1 MEETRKSL
9 DPRMIGEMIA
19 KRKWHLL
26 LPLLVAAGA
35 SVFFVERLPNVYRVE
50 STILFEDRAPLS
62 REVEGHLLPG
72 TRSSGGRREDRM
84 EEANVLRMKVM
95 APNFLGALAEEMGF
109 FDDPERLEAS
119 REKKRTTGDPKT
131 AEEIMRQ
138 DVTSWLAYMLEINLS
153 GPDVYQVTIEGR
165 SRRLLYELSDRI
177 NTKLFELVRNEQ
189 IGRLQ
194 AASEFTDEQIGVYK
208 KKVDDAKAELQRFL
222 DRQPVSM
229 GGDAPLRAD
238 PGTAA
243 RLAEET
249 GYEILRIQERL
260 DGTASALAQGYGFD
274 LDEFGAGAGSSIS
287 LLEERLRSL
296 ERQLG
301 FLLLERNWSDPTVIS
316 HNKRIGE
323 TRAEI
328 EESLRRFARSSLADR
343 PSRLQELAADGVRD
357 RTFIAALGVRR
368 GTLSRQAI
376 PTPSGT
382 SPSTLARRDQEL
394 EFLEEQVRINEE
406 IYRSFVRQATSTR
419 ISEAVESDQLS
430 RTLQVLQ
437 PPKWPR
443 KPVRPNKAQLYA
455 LAGVLGLALGVV
467 FLMVGEYLDTTV
479 KDVHEAEEIVG
490 SPILGTIPMIEYEYR
505 DPRRGRS
512 FRRGILFT
520 VLGGII
526 LGAII
531 GWFLYRGEGEAAP
544 DENGTA
550 AVSSTLRSGDS
561 G

>member
-9 DPRMIGEMIA
+9 DPRMLGEIIA

-26 LPLLVAAGA
+26 LPLVVAAGA
-35 SVFFVERLPNVYRVE
+35 SVFLVERLPNVYRVE
-50 STILFEDRAPLS
+50 STILFEDRALLS

-72 TRSSGGRREDRM
+72 TRSDRGRREDRM
-84 EEANVLRMKVM
+84 DEANLLRMKVL

-109 FDDPERLEAS
+109 LEDPERLEAA
-119 REKKRTTGDPKT
+119 REKKRTTGDPKS

-138 DVTSWLAYMLEINLS
+138 DVTSWITHMLEINLS
-153 GPDVYQVTIEGR
+153 GPDVYQLTIEGR
-165 SRRLLYELSDRI
+165 NRRLLYDLSNRI
-177 NTKLFELVRNEQ
+177 NTKLIELVQTEQ

-194 AASEFTDEQIGVYK
+194 AASEFTDEQIAVYK
-208 KKVDDAKAELQRFL
+208 EKVDDAKRELQRFL
-222 DRQPVSM
+222 DRQPVAS
-229 GGDAPLRAD
+229 GGGAPLRVD
-238 PGTAA
+238 PGTAS

-249 GYEILRIQERL
+249 EYEILRIRERL
-260 DGTASALAQGYGFD
+260 DETASTLAQSYGFD
-274 LDEFGAGAGSSIS
+274 LDDFASRAAPATS

-301 FLLLERNWSDPTVIS
+301 YLLLERDWSDPTVIA

-328 EESLRRFARSSLADR
+328 EEGLRRFARSSLADG
-343 PSRLQELAADGVRD
+343 SGRLQDLAAEGARD
-357 RTFIAALGVRR
+357 RSYIAALEVRR
-368 GTLSRQAI
+368 GTLSRQAV

-430 RTLQVLQ
+430 RTLQVIQ
-437 PPKWPR
+437 PPQWPR
-443 KPVRPNKAQLYA
+443 NPVRPNKPQMYA
-455 LAGVLGLALGVV
+455 LAGVLGLALGVAL
-467 FLMVGEYLDTTV
+467 LMVGEYIDTTV
-479 KDVHEAEEIVG
+479 KDVHEAEELVG
-490 SPILGTIPMIEYEYR
+490 APILGTIPLIEYEYR
-505 DPRRGRS
+505 EERKARS
-512 FRRGILFT
+512 FRRGLLYTI
-520 VLGGII
+520 LGGII

-531 GWFLYRGEGEAAP
+531 GWFLYRGGADAAP
-544 DENGTA
+544 DENGTG
-550 AVSSTLRSGDS
+550 AVSATARPGDA